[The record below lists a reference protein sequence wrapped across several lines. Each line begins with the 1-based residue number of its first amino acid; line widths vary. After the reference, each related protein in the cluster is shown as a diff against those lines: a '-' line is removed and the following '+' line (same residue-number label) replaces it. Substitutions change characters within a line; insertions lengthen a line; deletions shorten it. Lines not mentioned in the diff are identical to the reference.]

1 MREKKDSTKVVEIRL
16 TTVQKNRIVLVSRD
30 KNITYSKQ
38 VRDLLDK
45 HLQAE
50 IGQTSLLEQAE
61 PPTDASTTGETGK
74 AVERLEIRFS
84 DADKVELHK
93 AAKRLNTTVS
103 SLIKTL
109 IDKHLVIPSRNENEK
124 QG

>member
-61 PPTDASTTGETGK
+61 PPTDTTATGATGK

-103 SLIKTL
+103 LLIKTL